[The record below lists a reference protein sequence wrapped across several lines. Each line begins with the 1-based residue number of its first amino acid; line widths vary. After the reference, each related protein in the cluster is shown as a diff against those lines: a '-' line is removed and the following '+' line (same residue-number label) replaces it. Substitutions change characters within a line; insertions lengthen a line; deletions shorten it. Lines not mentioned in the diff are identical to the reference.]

1 MDSTEAA
8 ILLRNLLGRVE
19 VVDGSH
25 RLAGRITDQEL
36 AAIRLGLNS
45 LGAVEVE
52 AGTPEPTSDPAIAS
66 PETLR
71 VDRAAMGVDTRT
83 DVRMCL
89 DFGTAM
95 SKATLVQDNGDEES
109 IEVLQLGVI
118 AGQRDSDYLL
128 LSSVYVSNDGVL
140 MFGELAVE
148 RSHQEGVDGSR
159 QRLDNIKRRITEEGW
174 EETVPAAYNPTDTV
188 VTYGDM
194 VLAYLTYFTW
204 AANGCARELGYGLVK
219 RRFALPALA
228 GAKRRETE
236 TILRGALGKAQLLS
250 DTFGSALAEGIP
262 LADFMAGVRQ
272 LATDRDDYS
281 FVGESLTE
289 PAGVAG
295 AMLSWRTTQQSLVLI
310 VDIGAG
316 TSDLGLYRLFADPP
330 QRGQFLEV
338 EGSTRTLTQAGNYL
352 DRVLMEYLLK
362 KAGVDANDAKGVR
375 NRLNLRIRD
384 YKETL
389 FAEGFVSVILGELE
403 TSVDYREF
411 VGLPQVEQFL
421 MSITREMVD
430 ILESVD
436 ESWLEW
442 VQAHPARVLAV
453 LFTGGCAGL
462 PMLQGFVANELVVNG
477 REVKVAPA
485 LSTPRWLDDLS
496 LPADVDFSRVAVAL
510 GGARRRM
517 MDERVA
523 KLTAA

>member
-1 MDSTEAA
+1 
-8 ILLRNLLGRVE
+8 
-19 VVDGSH
+19 
-25 RLAGRITDQEL
+25 
-36 AAIRLGLNS
+36 
-45 LGAVEVE
+45 
-52 AGTPEPTSDPAIAS
+52 
-66 PETLR
+66 
-71 VDRAAMGVDTRT
+71 
-83 DVRMCL
+83 
-89 DFGTAM
+89 
-95 SKATLVQDNGDEES
+95 
-109 IEVLQLGVI
+109 
-118 AGQRDSDYLL
+118 
-128 LSSVYVSNDGVL
+128 
-140 MFGELAVE
+140 
-148 RSHQEGVDGSR
+148 
-159 QRLDNIKRRITEEGW
+159 
-174 EETVPAAYNPTDTV
+174 
-188 VTYGDM
+188 
-194 VLAYLTYFTW
+194 
-204 AANGCARELGYGLVK
+204 
-219 RRFALPALA
+219 
-228 GAKRRETE
+228 
-236 TILRGALGKAQLLS
+236 
-250 DTFGSALAEGIP
+250 
-262 LADFMAGVRQ
+262 
-272 LATDRDDYS
+272 
-281 FVGESLTE
+281 
-289 PAGVAG
+289 
-295 AMLSWRTTQQSLVLI
+295 MLSWRTTQQSLVLI

-362 KAGVDANDAKGVR
+362 KAGVDASDAKGVR

-496 LPADVDFSRVAVAL
+496 LPPDLEFSRVAVAL